1 MPRDGQ
7 YVLNLNNQLEEV
19 IMFDQA
25 QLLVVDHPAGTEIYP
40 NERLLPAPPFPEF
53 RIYTVRD
60 ARLPLRSRVD
70 DLLARLTLP
79 EKISLLHQ
87 YQPAI
92 PRLDMALFKTG
103 TEALHGIAWSTDITA
118 GGDFRRRGRGPAESR
133 RQRHAGPAPP
143 TESPRASRP
152 SPAAG
157 PGGAGEEASRGDRGT

>member
-1 MPRDGQ
+1 MSIRRRTFLAVAG
-7 YVLNLNNQLEEV
+7 VLTAAFAAPVNAAAAA
-19 IMFDQA
+19 QA
-25 QLLVVDHPAGTEIYP
+25 AF
-40 NERLLPAPPFPEF
+40 PF
-53 RIYTVRD
+53 RD

-118 GGDFRRRGRGPAESR
+118 GGAVRTAVATVFPQAVGLGSTWDPALIKRVGSVVGDEIRGYHS
-133 RQRHAGPAPP
+133 
-143 TESPRASRP
+143 
-152 SPAAG
+152 
-157 PGGAGEEASRGDRGT
+157 D